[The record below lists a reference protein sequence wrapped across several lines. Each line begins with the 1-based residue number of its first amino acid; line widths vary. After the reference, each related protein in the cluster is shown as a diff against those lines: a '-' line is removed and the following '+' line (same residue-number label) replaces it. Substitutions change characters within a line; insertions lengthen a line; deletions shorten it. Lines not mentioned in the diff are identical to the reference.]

1 MTKVPTSKPSE
12 VDNFR
17 ISVTEAEQLIAK
29 HLPAAPAV
37 TVSLA
42 EANQH
47 ILREAVY
54 AERDQPPFHRATMD
68 GIAIAAGE
76 AQADE
81 ATRFSIAGIQAA
93 GQAAAN
99 LPPDCCIEVMTG
111 AVVPSGANTVIPVER
126 ITVANGIAE
135 IEPGYAFKPGQFVHL
150 RGSDHH
156 QGDPLLPIGIQ
167 IGPPEM
173 AVLAA
178 AGKASVRVSATPKVA
193 VISTGDELVDVGLP
207 ISDSQI
213 RSSNDRAIAAA
224 LQQAGASNV
233 SRHSY
238 KDDPEQLRNGIRQ
251 LLANNDMLVLSGG
264 VSMGKYDYL
273 PQVLA
278 ELGIRVIFHK
288 ITQRPGL
295 PMWFGMS
302 ADNKPVFALPGNPVS
317 ALVCLTRYVL
327 PAIQQSL
334 LANSNSNHEQVALAQ
349 PLSFGAELSWFVPVT
364 LEYAAD
370 GRTLATPRLTNTSG
384 DFCALSGTAG
394 FIELPCE
401 ANDFPAGYV
410 ARLFRW

>member
-1 MTKVPTSKPSE
+1 MTKVPTTRPTE
-12 VDNFR
+12 TDNFR

-29 HLPAAPAV
+29 NLPAAPTAA
-37 TVSLA
+37 VSLA

-47 ILREAVY
+47 ILREAIS

-68 GIAIAAGE
+68 GIAIAASE
-76 AQADE
+76 AQTDE
-81 ATRFSIAGIQAA
+81 TTRFSVAGIQAA
-93 GQAAAN
+93 GQAAAT

-111 AVVPSGANTVIPVER
+111 AVMPSGANTVIPIER
-126 ITVANGIAE
+126 IEVTNGIAE
-135 IEPGYAFKPGQFVHL
+135 IEPGYAFKPGQFVHR

-156 QGDPLLPIGIQ
+156 QGDPLLSAGIR

-178 AGKASVRVSATPKVA
+178 AGKASVQVSVTPKVA

-224 LQQAGASNV
+224 LQQAGANDV
-233 SRHSY
+233 SRYSY
-238 KDDPEQLRNGIRQ
+238 KDDPEQLRNGLRQ
-251 LLANNDMLVLSGG
+251 LLATNDILVLSGG

-302 ADNKPVFALPGNPVS
+302 TDNQPVFALPGNPVS

-334 LANSNSNHEQVALAQ
+334 QASSNSTHEQVALAQ
-349 PLSFGAELSWFVPVT
+349 PLNFDAELSWFVPVT
-364 LEYAAD
+364 LGYAAD

-384 DFCALSGTAG
+384 DFCALSGTVG
-394 FIELPCE
+394 FIELPRE
-401 ANDFPAGYV
+401 TNDFPAGYV